1 MIKKYQYKNFDIEIF
16 DNQKQH
22 LFILKKIKKFID
34 SKKKYEL
41 KLFLQNLNENY
52 AIILNSKKI
61 SFGITDQIASLP
73 VFFDNKKKNI
83 YIQKFENYKL

>member
-1 MIKKYQYKNFDIEIF
+1 MIKKYQYKKFDIEIF

-34 SKKKYEL
+34 FKKKYEL
-41 KLFLQNLNENY
+41 KFFLQTLNENY

-61 SFGITDQIASLP
+61 SFGITDQIAS
-73 VFFDNKKKNI
+73 FCFDNKKI
-83 YIQKFENYKL
+83 FVQKFENYKL